1 MNLTLLAVTLFLV
14 LISNFS
20 IIVIL
25 KNKIEK
31 TILNFLSSIVILP
44 GIPLFWLIVYT
55 NLPSNEFLS
64 FYFPLLITIFL
75 ILMFIIRLIKVI
87 KNVKLTS

>member
-44 GIPLFWLIVYT
+44 GIPLFWLMVYT

-75 ILMFIIRLIKVI
+75 ILMFIIRLIKMI
-87 KNVKLTS
+87 KNVKLIS

>member
-1 MNLTLLAVTLFLV
+1 MNLTLLAVTLLLV

-44 GIPLFWLIVYT
+44 GIPLFWLMVYT
-55 NLPSNEFLS
+55 NLPSNDFLS
-64 FYFPLLITIFL
+64 FYFPLLITVYL
-75 ILMFIIRLIKVI
+75 ILMFTIRLMKLIKRD
-87 KNVKLTS
+87 KLIS

>member
-1 MNLTLLAVTLFLV
+1 MNLTLLVVTLLLV

-44 GIPLFWLIVYT
+44 GIPLFWLMVYT
-55 NLPSNEFLS
+55 NLPSNDFLS
-64 FYFPLLITIFL
+64 FYFPLLITVYL
-75 ILMFIIRLIKVI
+75 ILMFTIRLMKLIKRD
-87 KNVKLTS
+87 KLIS